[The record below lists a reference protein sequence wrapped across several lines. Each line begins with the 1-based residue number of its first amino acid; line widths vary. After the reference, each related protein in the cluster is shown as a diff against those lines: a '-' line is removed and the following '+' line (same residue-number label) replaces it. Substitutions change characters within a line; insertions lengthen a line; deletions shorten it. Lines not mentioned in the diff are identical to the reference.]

1 MPSLREKGLMFV
13 EELVDLH
20 LRNLHI
26 CITSRSEVDITI
38 ALNSLHSHTVD
49 LREEDG
55 RKQDIIDYV
64 NWVVNMDSK

>member
-1 MPSLREKGLMFV
+1 MPSLREKFLMFV

-49 LREEDG
+49 LRERGGWTKAGYHQLCQLG
-55 RKQDIIDYV
+55 R
-64 NWVVNMDSK
+64 

>member
-1 MPSLREKGLMFV
+1 MPSLREKGLMVV

-26 CITSRSEVDITI
+26 CIPSRSEVGITI

-55 RKQDIIDYV
+55 QKQDIIVYV